1 MSRQNKM
8 TENLHELS
16 NQCEEALFEKIAE
29 DLYSSG
35 YSINSSVL
43 TTDLSEQLLQQIET
57 MRSNEFDLAGVG
69 RDSELTLKRSIRN
82 DKIAWIN
89 GTSEAGAE
97 WLGWASRLQHY
108 LNRRLF
114 MGLFSFESHFAH
126 YPPGHF
132 YKRHLDAFKGEA
144 NRVLSLVTYLNP
156 DWKPDDGGEMVL
168 YQDDQDLHGISI
180 TPSMG
185 TLVVFLSEEFPHEV
199 LPAKRDRF
207 SIAGWFRVNTSIGN
221 KVDPPR

>member
-1 MSRQNKM
+1 MPLKNNTTDTIQDLND
-8 TENLHELS
+8 
-16 NQCEEALFEKIAE
+16 QGEETLFEKIAE
-29 DLYSSG
+29 EIYSSG
-35 YSINSSVL
+35 YSITPSAL
-43 TTDLSEQLLQQIET
+43 TPELIKQLLQQKEKMHT
-57 MRSNEFDLAGVG
+57 NEFDLAGIG
-69 RDSELTLKRSIRN
+69 RDSKLTLKRSIRN

-97 WLGWASRLQHY
+97 WLGWASRLKHY

-114 MGLFSFESHFAH
+114 MGLFSFESHYAH

-156 DWKPDDGGEMVL
+156 NWKPGDGGEMVL
-168 YQDDQDLHGISI
+168 YQDEQDQRGISI
-180 TPSMG
+180 TPNLG

-207 SIAGWFRVNTSIGN
+207 SIAGWFRVNTSVGN

>member
-1 MSRQNKM
+1 MPRQND
-8 TENLHELS
+8 TTDTPHQLND
-16 NQCEEALFEKIAE
+16 QCEEALFEKIAE
-29 DLYSSG
+29 DIYASG
-35 YSINSSVL
+35 YSINPSAL
-43 TTDLSEQLLQQIET
+43 TTDLTEQLLQQKEK
-57 MRSNEFDLAGVG
+57 MRSNEFELAGIG
-69 RDSELTLKRSIRN
+69 RDSDMTLKRSIRN

-89 GTSEAGAE
+89 GTSEAGAN
-97 WLGWASRLQHY
+97 WLNWTSRLQHY

-114 MGLFSFESHFAH
+114 MGLFSFESHYAH

-132 YKRHLDAFKGEA
+132 YKRHRDAFKGEA
-144 NRVLSLVTYLNP
+144 NRVLSLVTYLNH
-156 DWKPDDGGEMVL
+156 DWMPDDGGEMVL
-168 YQDDQDLHGISI
+168 YQDDQDQRGISI
-180 TPSMG
+180 TPSLG